1 MNKWKWLYY
10 LLAPGICLWLAWPP
24 IGIFVLLFVGFVP
37 LLQLQ
42 EDWQERSGLKW
53 WIRLYGALFFWNVFT
68 TWWVWNST
76 APGAVAMLV
85 LNSLFMTL
93 PWVLYRFCHKKL
105 GDPAIYLLVIFWLIY
120 EYLHHRWDL
129 SWPWLT
135 LGNGLA
141 SAPWLIQWYDITG
154 TLGGSAFVLA
164 MNVLIWKTWK
174 YRSRNYGLAATG
186 LLVFVWASS
195 VFSAW
200 KWKRTVSPDTPVTV
214 AVCQPSYDPWNEKF
228 SRPSSEMVEEMLEL
242 SKKAVDKNT
251 YLLVWPETSITS
263 SIDVDHPSQHP
274 DVNSIATF
282 RKDFPSLHVLTGADM
297 QQVYENCK
305 ERPNGTARPTQDPTL
320 WWNAYNSAVLI
331 GDKPLQYYH
340 KSLLVPGTEQMPFA
354 QYFPWI
360 DKLAV
365 KLDENSISG
374 SLGKSPAPKV
384 FDAGII
390 KVAPIIC
397 YESIY
402 GDYTGRFV
410 KDSADVLCVITND
423 AWWGNTPGYQQHLA
437 FARLRAIEHRRWL
450 LRSANTGISGFI
462 NPYGD
467 IVKATEWW
475 EKTAISE
482 RIDIDSK
489 RKLTLYTRMGDG
501 LWLLI
506 LSGICLALGAA
517 YYLRLQK
524 QATRPA

>member
-1 MNKWKWLYY
+1 
-10 LLAPGICLWLAWPP
+10 
-24 IGIFVLLFVGFVP
+24 
-37 LLQLQ
+37 
-42 EDWQERSGLKW
+42 
-53 WIRLYGALFFWNVFT
+53 
-68 TWWVWNST
+68 
-76 APGAVAMLV
+76 
-85 LNSLFMTL
+85 
-93 PWVLYRFCHKKL
+93 
-105 GDPAIYLLVIFWLIY
+105 
-120 EYLHHRWDL
+120 
-129 SWPWLT
+129 
-135 LGNGLA
+135 
-141 SAPWLIQWYDITG
+141 
-154 TLGGSAFVLA
+154 
-164 MNVLIWKTWK
+164 
-174 YRSRNYGLAATG
+174 
-186 LLVFVWASS
+186 
-195 VFSAW
+195 
-200 KWKRTVSPDTPVTV
+200 
-214 AVCQPSYDPWNEKF
+214 
-228 SRPSSEMVEEMLEL
+228 
-242 SKKAVDKNT
+242 
-251 YLLVWPETSITS
+251 
-263 SIDVDHPSQHP
+263 
-274 DVNSIATF
+274 
-282 RKDFPSLHVLTGADM
+282 M

-384 FDAGII
+384 FDAGKI

-467 IVKATEWW
+467 IVNATEWW

-482 RIDIDSK
+482 RIDIDSN

-506 LSGICLALGAA
+506 FSGICLALGAA

>member
-1 MNKWKWLYY
+1 MMNKWKWLYY

-42 EDWQERSGLKW
+42 EEWQERSGLRW
-53 WIRLYGALFFWNVFT
+53 WIRLYGSLFFWNLFI

-76 APGAVAMLV
+76 LPGAVAMLI
-85 LNSLFMTL
+85 LNTLFMTL
-93 PWVLYRFCHKKL
+93 PWILYRYSRKKL
-105 GDPAIYLLVIFWLIY
+105 GDPSIYLFVVFWLTY

-141 SAPWLIQWYDITG
+141 SAPWLVQWYDITG

-164 MNVLIWKTWK
+164 MNVLIWKAWK
-174 YRSRNYGLAATG
+174 FRSRKYGLAATA
-186 LLVFVWASS
+186 LLVFVWVSS
-195 VFSAW
+195 VFDGW
-200 KWKRTVSPDTPVTV
+200 KWQQIVKPDKKVNV

-228 SRPSSEMVEEMLEL
+228 TRSSSEMVAEMLAL
-242 SKKAVDKNT
+242 SKTAVDKNT

-263 SIDVDHPSQHP
+263 SIDVDHPAQHP
-274 DVNSIATF
+274 DVLSLAAL
-282 RKDFPSLHVLTGADM
+282 RKEFPSLQILTGADM

-305 ERPNGTARPTQDPTL
+305 VRPNTTARPTQEPSL

-340 KSLLVPGTEQMPFA
+340 KSILVPGTEQMPFV
-354 QYFPWI
+354 QHFPWI

-365 KLDENSISG
+365 QLDENSISG
-374 SLGKSPAPKV
+374 SLGKSTAPVV
-384 FDAGII
+384 FDAKEI

-410 KDSADVLCVITND
+410 KDSADILCVITND
-423 AWWGNTPGYQQHLA
+423 AWWGNTPGYKQHLA
-437 FARLRAIEHRRWL
+437 YARLRAIEHRRWL
-450 LRSANTGISGFI
+450 VRSANTGISGFI
-462 NPYGD
+462 NPYGEL
-467 IVKATEWW
+467 VKATDWW
-475 EKTAISE
+475 EKTAVSE
-482 RIDIDSK
+482 SIEIDSK
-489 RKLTLYTRMGDG
+489 RKLTLYTRMGDL

-506 LSGICLALGAA
+506 FSGICLVLGSS
-517 YYLRLQK
+517 YYLRLRK
-524 QATRPA
+524 P